1 MSDETT
7 TGTDRSAGRRARY
20 FVKEGEA
27 AQAVYNLR
35 DASTYW
41 KLGYEE
47 IDEQEYRASLPDSA
61 AGACL
66 EHTPD

>member
-7 TGTDRSAGRRARY
+7 TGTDPSPGPRARY

-35 DASTYW
+35 DATAYW

-47 IDEQEYRASLPDSA
+47 IDEQEYRARLPDSA
-61 AGACL
+61 VGPCL
-66 EHTPD
+66 EHTSD